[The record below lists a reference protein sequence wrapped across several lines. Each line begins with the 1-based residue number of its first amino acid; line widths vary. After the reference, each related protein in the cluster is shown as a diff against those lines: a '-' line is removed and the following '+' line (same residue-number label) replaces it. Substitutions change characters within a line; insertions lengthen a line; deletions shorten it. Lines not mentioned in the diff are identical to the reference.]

1 MKFTHL
7 HVHSDYSLLNGLA
20 KINTLLDSAEKEG
33 MKAIAL
39 TDENA
44 IYGAVDFSV
53 QAKERGIKPIIGSEI
68 QVAPNGMKNES
79 NSPSAKKTNQ
89 LVLLVKNEIGYK
101 NLLKIVTAAQLDG
114 LYFGVPRV
122 DYDLLRK
129 HSDGLIALSGNSTGE
144 VNEKVMNDDLKGATE
159 KAKLY
164 QEIFGEGNFY
174 LELQDHAD
182 FKEQEKINKGLIEMN
197 KETAI
202 PLVAC
207 GDVHYIK
214 KEDKE
219 THDVLLCIK
228 INRKFNDAD
237 RPSFSKFDL
246 SFRSAKE
253 MEKIFENVPD
263 AIENTQK
270 IVDQCNF
277 EMEIGHTKLPYFPIP
292 EGKTADDILR
302 EKCNVKLEE
311 KFGDK
316 VNDTHLK
323 RMNYELDIIKK
334 TGYASYFLIVA
345 DFVNW
350 SRDNGVIVG
359 PGRGSAAG
367 SFVSF
372 LTGITNMDPIEYDLL
387 FERFLNPERISMPDV
402 DLDFADDR
410 RDDVLEYVR
419 KTYGADHVA
428 QIITFGTMAARAA
441 IRDAGRALGYAYDF
455 CDKVAKLIPMF
466 TTIEDTLS
474 SVPDFQRL
482 HKENAD
488 ARDLIDAARK
498 IEGLVRHSSVH
509 ACGVVITDKPV
520 SEYTALQRVSGDDE
534 ATVTQYA
541 SSTKFSAVEKI
552 GLLKMDFLGLKNL
565 TIIQNTLDFIK
576 KIHNVDIDIEEIPLD
591 DKKTYELLQKAQ
603 TTGVFQLE
611 SSGMKRYLKMLG
623 PTTLEDIIAMVAL
636 YRPGPMEWI
645 PDFIEGKHGKKV
657 TYLHPKLEAI
667 LGNTY
672 GVAIYQEQVMRI
684 AQDLAGFTLGE
695 ADILRKAMGKKV
707 IKIMEEQKIKFAEGC
722 VKNGISEEIANKVY
736 AFIEP
741 FAGYGFNRSHAAC
754 YALIGY
760 QTAYLK
766 ARYPAEF
773 MAALMTA
780 DEGNTDRIA
789 IEAAECREMGIEVLA
804 PNVNESF
811 ENFAVIYDED
821 DTEKKTPRIRFGLN
835 AIKNVGH
842 NVAEEIVA
850 ERKRNGKYKDLSGFC
865 ERINSKDLNKRSIGA
880 LAMVGGLDELANRDQ
895 VLANIDSILIFVKE
909 LNNSRNT
916 SQDSL
921 FGSSLLS
928 KAVIKL
934 DKKFTSDK
942 KEHLD
947 WEKKLIGLYI
957 SDHPASE
964 YREYLDSICTPLRE
978 LTEEHAGKNLRI
990 GGIVVALS
998 TILLKSGK
1006 TMAFATIEDGKSA
1019 VECLVFP
1026 KLLEETK
1033 ELWIDG
1039 TALTISGKLSD
1050 KDGETKFLADSAREI
1065 ESEEVHHAK
1074 RLVATQNKYST
1085 KSEDKKVA
1093 DENDKQ
1099 SKNIKKEKSDATNNS
1114 SKQFETVSNEKQ
1126 PENISTETKEKN
1138 LIIKLPENGTN
1149 EIIDKLKVILDDC
1162 ESGDTNVFLEHKS
1175 RKMKTNYSVKINS
1188 ECKKGLIDLVGEDNL
1203 VFEK

>member
-7 HVHSDYSLLNGLA
+7 HVHSDFSLLNGLA
-20 KINTLLDSAEKEG
+20 KVSDLLDAAEKDG
-33 MKAIAL
+33 MTAIAL

-44 IYGAVDFSV
+44 VYGAVDFSV

-68 QVAPNGMKNES
+68 QIAPNGMNNQS
-79 NSPSAKKTNQ
+79 NSSSAKKVNQ
-89 LVLLVKNEIGYK
+89 LVLLVKNEAGYK
-101 NLLKIVTAAQLDG
+101 NLLKIVTTAQLDG
-114 LYFGVPRV
+114 FHNGIPRV
-122 DYDLLRK
+122 DYDVLKK
-129 HSDGLIALSGNSTGE
+129 HSNGLIALSGDNHGE

-174 LELQDHAD
+174 LELQDHPD
-182 FKEQEKINKGLIEMN
+182 FTEQKKINERLIKINK
-197 KETAI
+197 ETGI

-207 GDVHYIK
+207 GNIHYIK

-228 INRKFNDAD
+228 INRKVDEVD
-237 RPSFSKFDL
+237 RPNFAKFDF
-246 SFRSAKE
+246 SFRTIKE
-253 MEKIFENVPD
+253 MEEAFANVPE
-263 AIENTQK
+263 ALENTQK

-277 EMEIGHTKLPYFPIP
+277 EIEIGHTKLPYFPIP
-292 EGKTADDILR
+292 EGKTADDLLK
-302 EKCNVKLEE
+302 EKCDINLQK

-316 VNDTHLK
+316 ITNVHEE
-323 RMNYELDIIKK
+323 RMAYELDIIKK

-350 SRDNGVIVG
+350 SRDNGIIVG

-367 SFVSF
+367 SLVSY
-372 LTGITNMDPIEYDLL
+372 LTGITNIDPLEYKLL

-402 DLDFADDR
+402 DLDFPDDR
-410 RDDVLEYVR
+410 RDDVLDYVR
-419 KTYGADHVA
+419 KTYGSDHVA

-441 IRDAGRALGYAYDF
+441 IRDAGRALGYSYDF

-466 TTIEDTLS
+466 TTIAETLNT
-474 SVPDFQRL
+474 VPDFQRL

-488 ARDLIDAARK
+488 ARDLIDAAKK

-520 SEYTALQRVSGDDE
+520 YEYTAMQRVSGDDE

-565 TIIQNTLDFIK
+565 TIIQNTLNYIK
-576 KIHNVDIDIEEIPLD
+576 KIHGVDIDIEEIPLND
-591 DKKTYELLQKAQ
+591 PKTYDLLQKAQ

-623 PTTLEDIIAMVAL
+623 PTVLEDIIAMVAL

-645 PDFIEGKHGKKV
+645 PDFVDGKHGRKKV
-657 TYLHPKLEAI
+657 KYLHPKLEGI
-667 LGNTY
+667 LNDTY
-672 GVAIYQEQVMRI
+672 GVAIYQEQVMQI
-684 AQDLAGFTLGE
+684 AQELAGFTLGE

-707 IKIMEEQKIKFAEGC
+707 ISIMEEQKIKFAEGC
-722 VKNGISEEIANKVY
+722 VKNGISKEIANKVY

-766 ARYPAEF
+766 AHYPAEF

-789 IEAAECREMGIEVLA
+789 IEASECREMEIEVLP

-821 DTEKKTPRIRFGLN
+821 DKEKKNPRIRFGLN

-842 NVAEEIVA
+842 NVATEIVA

-865 ERINSKDLNKRSIGA
+865 ERINTKDLNKRSIQA
-880 LAMVGGLDELANRDQ
+880 LAMVGGLDELVNRDQ

-909 LNNSRNT
+909 LNNNRNT

-921 FGSSLLS
+921 FDSSLLS
-928 KAVIKL
+928 KAIIKL
-934 DKKFTSDK
+934 DKTFTSDK

-947 WEKKLIGLYI
+947 WEKKLLGLYV

-964 YREYLDSICTPLRE
+964 FKDFLESVCTPLNA

-990 GGIVVALS
+990 GGIVVAL
-998 TILLKSGK
+998 TKILLKSGK
-1006 TMAFATIEDGKSA
+1006 TMAFVTLEDGKHA

-1033 ELWIDG
+1033 DLWVDG
-1039 TALTISGKLSD
+1039 NAVTITGKLSE
-1050 KDGETKFLADSAREI
+1050 KDGETKFLADEAREI
-1065 ESEEVHHAK
+1065 ETEEVHHAK

-1085 KSEDKKVA
+1085 KKPSAK
-1093 DENDKQ
+1093 ENLNNK
-1099 SKNIKKEKSDATNNS
+1099 NNS
-1114 SKQFETVSNEKQ
+1114 TSSDNQIEKVNKNKSSEQ
-1126 PENISTETKEKN
+1126 AEIKENN
-1138 LIIKLPENGTN
+1138 LIVKLPEDGTK
-1149 EIIDKLKVILDDC
+1149 EIISALKNILDKC
-1162 ESGDTNVFLEHKS
+1162 ESGNTKIFLEHQS
-1175 RKMKTNYSVKINS
+1175 RKMKTNYSVEIDVDCKS
-1188 ECKKGLIDLVGEDNL
+1188 ELIELIGEDGLI
-1203 VFEK
+1203 FEK